1 MIWDDFDT
9 LFLFNTFDYAAKTAL
24 LPDGLYQLRF
34 VGYAADASD
43 NLILS
48 SERVL
53 PACGEQTPQA
63 VDIRLDNQS
72 LAPHIVPGIPC
83 TPIHACIAEPDCY
96 IRKICVNEGTASEHC
111 ISACDIVVLSATDT
125 LTIHFTASC
134 PVTAQD
140 GHLGGY
146 WLRAEYGLSQVFYI
160 GTGIGTFQ
168 PDPTFEVGPDYAS
181 ALLQG
186 APRPHWYGG
195 DFKVTITGADF
206 PQCCAYLLH
215 LRAWKRTTTGC
226 ADPQWVHANEFELS
240 FTVLRPELCPD
251 VCTDQQ
257 KNA

>member
-1 MIWDDFDT
+1 
-9 LFLFNTFDYAAKTAL
+9 
-24 LPDGLYQLRF
+24 
-34 VGYAADASD
+34 
-43 NLILS
+43 
-48 SERVL
+48 
-53 PACGEQTPQA
+53 
-63 VDIRLDNQS
+63 
-72 LAPHIVPGIPC
+72 
-83 TPIHACIAEPDCY
+83 
-96 IRKICVNEGTASEHC
+96 
-111 ISACDIVVLSATDT
+111 VLSATDT

-226 ADPQWVHANEFELS
+226 TDPQWVHANEFELS